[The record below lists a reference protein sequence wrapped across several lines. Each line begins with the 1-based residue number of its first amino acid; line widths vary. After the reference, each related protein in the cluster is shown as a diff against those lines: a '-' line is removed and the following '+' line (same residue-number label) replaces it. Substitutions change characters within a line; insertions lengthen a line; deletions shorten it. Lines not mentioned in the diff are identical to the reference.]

1 MALLFWFVDIALGSS
16 THPQVYSSLDFPYV
30 GWGALS
36 SDCLE
41 LSLSMCLSNG
51 HNRLFFFSASRT
63 LYTWMCA
70 RGWKE
75 NRKSDV
81 RMPIHKVT
89 PISDSV
95 SSVLNQLPTRL
106 YAEKVSSRPGRPR
119 RCSIYPFPG
128 ISLVF
133 TFNIENIISSCRDK
147 IAVGHNNR
155 LGYIK
160 WWMLI
165 YKNTVTPSSVH
176 GNISSLSVDW
186 FLIVYSAVD
195 G

>member
-16 THPQVYSSLDFPYV
+16 AHPQVCSSLDHPYV

-51 HNRLFFFSASRT
+51 HNRLLFFSASRT

-81 RMPIHKVT
+81 RMPVHNVT

-106 YAEKVSSRPGRPR
+106 YAEKSP
-119 RCSIYPFPG
+119 
-128 ISLVF
+128 LVLVLVFVAQFIRFRDLFSF
-133 TFNIENIISSCRDK
+133 TFNIVNIIVSSCRDK
-147 IAVGHNNR
+147 IPVGHNNR

-160 WWMLI
+160 WW
-165 YKNTVTPSSVH
+165 
-176 GNISSLSVDW
+176 
-186 FLIVYSAVD
+186 
-195 G
+195 